1 MRRVTFDALK
11 INNYKHMELRSREL
25 IILNLPA
32 QKEML
37 GVQCRTIAESK
48 VRGHENLAR
57 AGDGMWGEG

>member
-1 MRRVTFDALK
+1 M
-11 INNYKHMELRSREL
+11 KHGCREL
-25 IILNLPA
+25 IVQLSQN
-32 QKEML
+32 KWKYRL